1 MGRLAFLHRLPSPQT
16 ATRSAGPRPSGR
28 ERGFTSSHR
37 CAVALTS
44 PCQIAMGEE
53 ALAPAVGAVLM
64 PYLPVAHA
72 GGVKTLEAVFTRI
85 PCQLSQSEMQRV
97 KGGVAQKVVRH
108 A

>member
-1 MGRLAFLHRLPSPQT
+1 M
-16 ATRSAGPRPSGR
+16 
-28 ERGFTSSHR
+28 TSS
-37 CAVALTS
+37 
-44 PCQIAMGEE
+44 CQIPLGEE

-64 PYLPVAHA
+64 PYLPVVLA